1 MLRYLSAALA
11 VALASLGVAAA
22 EGVLKKTENGTP
34 TIKSISAIAFDANGT
49 LLIGDSTG
57 GQIVAIDTK
66 DTKAKPWKA
75 SAIEKIDEKIASKL
89 GTKASNVEI
98 VSMAVNRASGTAY
111 VLVRKQD
118 EKKSLIVT
126 VDGDGKI
133 GELALEKVDYVAVPL
148 PKADKTAV
156 TITDIAVAKDRI
168 LVGALAKE
176 EFGSKVYSIPT
187 PLDASAKGTGFST
200 ETFHVAHNKWETR
213 APMTTL
219 IPLEQKGKK
228 YVVGAFACT
237 PLVRYPLDDVKQ
249 DAKVKGTSAIE
260 LGHGNRPKHM
270 FAYTK
275 GDKSYLLVS
284 NHRMERMHKA
294 TPVGPSPYWVAKVDM
309 AIFDETE
316 KVNEKAPWRVQKFT
330 AKPLDQKLAVVAEDY
345 HGTIHLDKLNDK
357 QALVIKED
365 KKTGLTLTALD
376 LP

>member
-11 VALASLGVAAA
+11 VALASSLGVAA

-34 TIKSISAIAFDANGT
+34 KIESISAIAFDSNGA
-49 LLIGDSTG
+49 LLIGDSKG
-57 GQIVAIDTK
+57 GQVVAIDTK

-75 SAIEKIDEKIASKL
+75 SAIEKVNEKIAAKL
-89 GTKASNVEI
+89 GTKGGNVEI

-111 VLVRKQD
+111 LIVRNQD

-133 GELALEKVDYVAVPL
+133 GELSLEKVDYVAVPL
-148 PKADKTAV
+148 PKGKTDV
-156 TITDIAVAKDRI
+156 TITDLAVAKDRI
-168 LVGALAKE
+168 LVGASAKE
-176 EFGSKVYSIPT
+176 EFGNKVYSIPT
-187 PLDASAKGTGFST
+187 PLDAGAKGTGFST
-200 ETFHVAHNKWETR
+200 ETYHVAHGRWETR

-237 PLVRYPLDDVKQ
+237 PVVRYPLDDVKQ

-260 LGHGNRPKHM
+260 LGHGNRPRHM

-275 GDKSYLLVS
+275 GDKGYLLIA
-284 NHRMERMHKA
+284 NHRMERFHKSD
-294 TPVGPSPYWVAKVDM
+294 PVGPSPYWVAKVDM
-309 AIFDETE
+309 VIFDETE
-316 KVNEKAPWRVQKFT
+316 KVNEKAPWRVVKRT
-330 AKPLDQKLAVVAEDY
+330 AKPLDQKLATVAEAY

-365 KKTGLTLTALD
+365 KKAGLTLTALD